1 MGQNGLSGGFF
12 AHAKSDAT
20 IFMHRAVTKILRCQ
34 HEDSRPGHILVRS
47 WLFGQQ
53 RSTQPPSCTSS
64 MVFLLHF
71 PIRRT
76 ALIRQR
82 TYLMSPHKHRAF
94 QPSVRCNTVSFNNT
108 VDVQNIS
115 GRSEM
120 TRTESAQVYHS
131 KKELRDF
138 QLEGKQ
144 ICKDAF
150 QKARSMSEM
159 NPELSL
165 SECLILL
172 ANQDTGLRG
181 FEAYISPAREM
192 KKTLVKLAVHAY
204 QNQLNLESIMT
215 PEEKEEALA
224 KCYSQLSL
232 SSQTLALLT
241 ARNDAIDA
249 YVQDVEIDSRV
260 VPIVAITPNNQVD
273 TLLSSSPD
281 PKAKRRAAFVMSEPR
296 QRRLRVTKEE

>member
-1 MGQNGLSGGFF
+1 
-12 AHAKSDAT
+12 
-20 IFMHRAVTKILRCQ
+20 
-34 HEDSRPGHILVRS
+34 
-47 WLFGQQ
+47 
-53 RSTQPPSCTSS
+53 
-64 MVFLLHF
+64 
-71 PIRRT
+71 
-76 ALIRQR
+76 
-82 TYLMSPHKHRAF
+82 
-94 QPSVRCNTVSFNNT
+94 
-108 VDVQNIS
+108 
-115 GRSEM
+115 M

-241 ARNDAIDA
+241 ARNDAIEA

>member
-1 MGQNGLSGGFF
+1 
-12 AHAKSDAT
+12 
-20 IFMHRAVTKILRCQ
+20 
-34 HEDSRPGHILVRS
+34 
-47 WLFGQQ
+47 
-53 RSTQPPSCTSS
+53 
-64 MVFLLHF
+64 
-71 PIRRT
+71 
-76 ALIRQR
+76 
-82 TYLMSPHKHRAF
+82 
-94 QPSVRCNTVSFNNT
+94 
-108 VDVQNIS
+108 
-115 GRSEM
+115 
-120 TRTESAQVYHS
+120 
-131 KKELRDF
+131 
-138 QLEGKQ
+138 
-144 ICKDAF
+144 
-150 QKARSMSEM
+150 MSEM

-281 PKAKRRAAFVMSEPR
+281 PKAKRRAAFVMSDPR
-296 QRRLRVTKEE
+296 QRRRRVTKEE